1 LRISFNFNAAV
12 ALQPVRGWIETMIL
26 CQCSGVT
33 DSTIQKLIS
42 EGAATVKAIAMG
54 CGAGKRCKPC
64 ASEIAQMLT
73 QASGGEQAACSA

>member
-1 LRISFNFNAAV
+1 LRISFNINAAA
-12 ALQPVRGWIETMIL
+12 ALEPIRGWIETMIL

-42 EGAATVKAIAMG
+42 EGASTVKAIAMG

-64 ASEIAQMLT
+64 ASEIALMLS
-73 QASGGEQAACSA
+73 QAGSGTEAACNA